1 MQVLVCVWVINLHLQ
16 RYAIVYFVGQFV
28 WPSCAT
34 YIFTFDAFG
43 GDDDEDSEGDEGDED
58 DEGEDENVGR
68 VSPKACQQL

>member
-1 MQVLVCVWVINLHLQ
+1 MSSLQFPVKDFNFQVDAQ
-16 RYAIVYFVGQFV
+16 PVGFQFV

-43 GDDDEDSEGDEGDED
+43 GDDDEDSEDDGG